1 MLLPLKDMA
10 GNQTGELEVS
20 DAALMRRFA
29 RT

>member
-20 DAALMRRFA
+20 DAVFDAPVRPH
-29 RT
+29 